1 MQPDVKR
8 SSAAAKPGAGLPI
21 LALGFRPF
29 FLLGGGLG
37 ALWILAWLF
46 ILAGAAPAPLT
57 QPILWHAHEMIY
69 GYAVAVVA
77 GFLLTAVKNW
87 TGVPT
92 PTGGRLGL
100 LAALWLVG
108 RLAMLAPGML
118 PAGLAA
124 AVDVA
129 FLPFL
134 ALGVGMPIVRAKNY
148 RNLGFL
154 GLLTV
159 LTAANVV
166 FHAAGD
172 DWPLRALYLALHVI
186 VLIIVVVAG
195 RILPNFTAG
204 ALGLPVKKDAV
215 TDWIAFGST
224 ALFALLHF
232 AGAPALALGVVAA
245 LAAASNLWR
254 MRGWQSWAS
263 RGKPILAILHIGYL
277 WVPLGFALQA
287 LAQTTQWLTPSAAT
301 HALTVGAIGTLTIA
315 MMTRVAL
322 GHTGRAIVAEPL
334 IVGAYGFVIL
344 AALVRVFGV
353 AAGLDAVL
361 VWQISG
367 GLWAATF
374 AVYVV
379 RYFGILTRPRVD
391 GRPG

>member
-1 MQPDVKR
+1 MQPDVSR
-8 SSAAAKPGAGLPI
+8 IGAAAQGGRGLPI

-29 FLLGGGLG
+29 FLLAGGMG
-37 ALWILAWLF
+37 ALWIVAWLF
-46 ILAGAAPAPLT
+46 ILAGAAPAPMA
-57 QPILWHAHEMIY
+57 QPVLWHAHEMIY

-92 PTGGRLGL
+92 PTGARLGL
-100 LAALWLVG
+100 LAALWLAG
-108 RLAMLAPGML
+108 RLAMLAPEAL

-124 AVDVA
+124 SLDVA

-134 ALGVGMPIVRAKNY
+134 ALGVGIPIVRAKNY

-159 LTAANVV
+159 LTAANVI
-166 FHAAGD
+166 FHTAGG
-172 DWPLRALYLALHVI
+172 DWPLRAVYLALHII
-186 VLIIVVVAG
+186 VLIIVVIAG

-232 AGAPALALGVVAA
+232 AGGPAPALGAVAA
-245 LAAASNLWR
+245 VAAASNLWR

-263 RGKPILAILHIGYL
+263 RTKPILVILHLGYL
-277 WVPLGFALQA
+277 WVPLGFAMQA
-287 LAQTTQWLTPSAAT
+287 VAQTTAWLTPSAAT

-322 GHTGRAIVAEPL
+322 GHTGRSIVAEPV
-334 IVGAYGFVIL
+334 IVAAYGFML
-344 AALVRVFGV
+344 AATLVRVFGV
-353 AAGLDAVL
+353 SAGLDAVL
-361 VWQISG
+361 VWQVSG

-374 AVYVV
+374 AVYVA
-379 RYFGILTRPRVD
+379 RYWGILTRPRVD